1 MTNMHLSDPVEIL
14 YLALML
20 RWEKSAPANNHL
32 GYLDGVPIRN
42 SQKAR
47 LAFVLRKIAAG
58 NPKFLPALS
67 LRTRRRD
74 GDAYVS
80 TNQSWMVEPCELLD
94 GWFLEG
100 CMSMEQ
106 KAAVTSALV
115 RLGHSALFGACMDD
129 FVAGRSVRKFMPSIE
144 EQEELVRRLDAKL
157 ANV

>member
-1 MTNMHLSDPVEIL
+1 MSNMHLSDSVEIL

-20 RWEKSAPANNHL
+20 RWEKSAPANNHI
-32 GYLDGVPIRN
+32 GYLDGVPTRN

-58 NPKFLPALS
+58 SPRFLPALS
-67 LRTRRRD
+67 LRTRRQD
-74 GDAYVS
+74 GESYVS
-80 TNQSWMVEPCELLD
+80 TNPSWMAEPCELLD

-100 CMSMEQ
+100 CMRLEQ
-106 KAAVTSALV
+106 KAAVTSAVV
-115 RLGHSALFGACMDD
+115 RLGHSALFGTCMDD
-129 FVAGRSVRKFMPSIE
+129 FVAGRSVRKFMPTIE